1 MTLLTDDTGHA
12 VEVPADVR
20 RVVSLV
26 PSLTESIAE
35 TRRDVLVGCTDWCTH
50 PGDLD
55 VARIGGTKNPDVD
68 AIAALAPDLV
78 VANEE
83 ENRAPDLRA
92 LRDKGIPVW
101 VTDVRDVA
109 GSLAS
114 LERMLAAC
122 HLPRPG
128 WLDTAEE
135 AWRDVGQVAPG
146 RRVRAVVPIWRRPW
160 MALGR
165 DTFAG
170 DVLRRL
176 GIDNVL
182 VDAADRY
189 PRFDPADLPAVDLA
203 VLPDEPYRFTA
214 TDGPEAF
221 PDVPSAL
228 VDGRCLTWYGPS
240 LATAPQ
246 RLLSQLRTAS

>member
-1 MTLLTDDTGHA
+1 
-12 VEVPADVR
+12 
-20 RVVSLV
+20 
-26 PSLTESIAE
+26 
-35 TRRDVLVGCTDWCTH
+35 
-50 PGDLD
+50 
-55 VARIGGTKNPDVD
+55 
-68 AIAALAPDLV
+68 
-78 VANEE
+78 
-83 ENRAPDLRA
+83 
-92 LRDKGIPVW
+92 
-101 VTDVRDVA
+101 
-109 GSLAS
+109 
-114 LERMLAAC
+114 
-122 HLPRPG
+122 
-128 WLDTAEE
+128 
-135 AWRDVGQVAPG
+135 
-146 RRVRAVVPIWRRPW
+146 

-176 GIDNVL
+176 GVDNVL
-182 VDAADRY
+182 ADASDRY

>member
-1 MTLLTDDTGHA
+1 MALQSDDTGR
-12 VEVPADVR
+12 VVDVPAEVR

-26 PSLTESIAE
+26 PSLTESVAE
-35 TRRDVLVGCTDWCTH
+35 TRRDVLVGATAWCSQ
-50 PGDLD
+50 PEDLD
-55 VARIGGTKNPDVD
+55 VVRIGGTKNPDVD
-68 AIAALAPDLV
+68 GVMALAPDLV

-83 ENRAPDLRA
+83 ENRASDLQA
-92 LRDKGIPVW
+92 LRDKGIAVW

-122 HLPRPG
+122 RLPRPG
-128 WLDTAEE
+128 WLDAADE
-135 AWRDVGQVAPG
+135 AWRDVAQVARG

-176 GIDNVL
+176 GVDNVL
-182 VDAADRY
+182 ADASDRY
-189 PRFDPADLPAVDLA
+189 PRFDPADLPPVDLA
-203 VLPDEPYRFTA
+203 VLPDEPYRFSA

-240 LATAPQ
+240 LAIAPQ
-246 RLLSQLRTAS
+246 LLLSQLRAAS